1 MNLRP
6 TCIGFGLIVGGVLA
20 FSTTPARAA
29 SLFSFGTDFS
39 YPGTGTVNSC
49 TSMTQCDIALEKITA
64 GNESWQLDDLFRVTE
79 TALLSNTE
87 GLIASDG
94 TGSAGGISLDRG
106 DFATGVTRESLPA
119 ESDVSRRGQFNT
131 SRVERMIVE
140 TLGNHTQSVFNLN
153 DIIDTE
159 DDGVEGTSDEGSVFT
174 MDLLFNQGTSFNSV
188 FLWERGMNSDIEIQ
202 PIYEVVDNQ
211 TATVGDAVKISGNQW
226 DDAGYSIDTTEI
238 NLAQNVGSKGIHF
251 ESTIKGV
258 RVIGKKQF
266 DGADF
271 KIVAGTKTAIPEPR
285 TLVGIATVTG
295 LFAVSRRRRVSTNS

>member
-20 FSTTPARAA
+20 FSTTPARSA

-49 TSMTQCDIALEKITA
+49 SSMTQCDIALEKIIA
-64 GNESWQLDDLFRVTE
+64 GNQSWQLDELFRVTE
-79 TALLSNTE
+79 TALLSNVE

-94 TGSAGGISLDRG
+94 TGSVGGISLDKG
-106 DFATGVTRESLPA
+106 DFATGVAQESLA
-119 ESDVSRRGQFNT
+119 VESNVSRRGQFNT
-131 SRVERMIVE
+131 SRVERGIVE
-140 TLGNHTQSVFNLN
+140 TLGNHQQSIFNLN

-159 DDGVEGTSDEGSVFT
+159 DNGVEGTPDEGGVFT
-174 MDLLFNQGTSFNSV
+174 MDLLFNQGNSFNSV

-211 TATVGDAVKISGNQW
+211 TTTVGDAVKISGSQW

-238 NLAQNVGSKGIHF
+238 DVAQNVGSKGIHF

-285 TLVGIATVTG
+285 ALAGIATVTG